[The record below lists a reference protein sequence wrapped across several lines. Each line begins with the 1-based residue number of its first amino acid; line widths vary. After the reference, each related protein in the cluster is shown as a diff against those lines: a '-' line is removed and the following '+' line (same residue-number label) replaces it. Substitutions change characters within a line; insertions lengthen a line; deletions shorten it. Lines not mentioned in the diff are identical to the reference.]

1 MKIET
6 VEDFRIALDAGAYMW
21 PGGYPVFF
29 IASDGMAL
37 SFKAAEENRAEI
49 EDALERHDPSGGWL
63 MTGATAN
70 MEDDNL
76 YCAHTDEKIE
86 CAYPQTV

>member
-6 VEDFRIALDAGAYMW
+6 VDDFREALDAGAYVW
-21 PGGYPVFF
+21 PGGYPMFF

-37 SFKAAEENRAEI
+37 SFSAAEENRAEI

-63 MTGATAN
+63 LEYATVN
-70 MEDDNL
+70 WEDDNL
-76 YCAHTDEKIE
+76 HCAHTDEKIE
-86 CAYPQTV
+86 CAYP